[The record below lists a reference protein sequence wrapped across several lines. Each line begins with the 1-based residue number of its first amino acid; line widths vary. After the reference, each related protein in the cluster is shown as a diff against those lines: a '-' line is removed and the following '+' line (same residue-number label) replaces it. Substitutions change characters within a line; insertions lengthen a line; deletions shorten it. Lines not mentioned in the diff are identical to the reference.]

1 MCFPLMCYLCLKVL
15 RHHLQWMKP
24 LLVGND
30 RLTDKQFF
38 PFIQYK
44 TTTTLHKENWN
55 VFQINDNW
63 KELTFQWNNE
73 IKKPKNPH
81 SLSSKITKSNEFSFI
96 IFILLFLIIC
106 HTNLNWP
113 IKVDMMVARPV
124 IWQELNDYNS

>member
-44 TTTTLHKENWN
+44 TTTNLHKENWN

-96 IFILLFLIIC
+96 IFIFNHMPYKFKL
-106 HTNLNWP
+106 TNKSWHDGCTSCDMTG
-113 IKVDMMVARPV
+113 IK
-124 IWQELNDYNS
+124 WLQ